1 MEGQL
6 LPYLPAA
13 KMAMEISTGMLE
25 LLPQLLFFE
34 PGDYTWEDVYYYWP
48 FMPGEPPEPVEPHQT
63 GRWTITLEDGS
74 QPFDKYYEGV
84 NVVWTYVL
92 DCSTDGENYKI
103 AFKITNDYDL
113 TLTYEGLVS
122 FPIILWGEEDDEII
136 EIPEITYNI
145 TISMEDSVLA
155 PSTFQINT
163 EQREAGEGSIL
174 PFPVMDGYIEAD
186 FQFKKSNDFLKLNGE
201 ISLHYN
207 GETDDFFTGTLETTD
222 LKLNGD
228 LRISYVANPYT
239 GIFPSEVS
247 LAGEIRIDDE
257 HADLLEGK
265 FSMEVGNAATYN
277 AMGDYS
283 ADNWPNGKLTFR
295 GEIWGDKSNSMAVEF
310 SVEETAFFEGNINIA
325 FAMYEDGKPRQLS
338 VLLDYKGETVVNAEI
353 NSTWGPARIEMELTF
368 ANGFDNRPTDVNGIV
383 EICGVEV
390 GTISLTQYGLTV
402 EYIDGT
408 YETF

>member
-1 MEGQL
+1 M
-6 LPYLPAA
+6 
-13 KMAMEISTGMLE
+13 
-25 LLPQLLFFE
+25 
-34 PGDYTWEDVYYYWP
+34 
-48 FMPGEPPEPVEPHQT
+48 
-63 GRWTITLEDGS
+63 
-74 QPFDKYYEGV
+74 
-84 NVVWTYVL
+84 
-92 DCSTDGENYKI
+92 
-103 AFKITNDYDL
+103 
-113 TLTYEGLVS
+113 
-122 FPIILWGEEDDEII
+122 
-136 EIPEITYNI
+136 
-145 TISMEDSVLA
+145 
-155 PSTFQINT
+155 
-163 EQREAGEGSIL
+163 
-174 PFPVMDGYIEAD
+174 
-186 FQFKKSNDFLKLNGE
+186 
-201 ISLHYN
+201 
-207 GETDDFFTGTLETTD
+207 
-222 LKLNGD
+222 
-228 LRISYVANPYT
+228 ANPYT
-239 GIFPSEVS
+239 GILPSEIS

-310 SVEETAFFEGNINIA
+310 SVEETAFFEGNINIT